1 MMKKLLVLSLATG
14 MAVAGITWSAQA
26 VPGRIV
32 ATQATASSP
41 VTKVVYSCK
50 NPAWHYDR
58 NVRRCVP

>member
-32 ATQATASSP
+32 AT
-41 VTKVVYSCK
+41 
-50 NPAWHYDR
+50 
-58 NVRRCVP
+58 